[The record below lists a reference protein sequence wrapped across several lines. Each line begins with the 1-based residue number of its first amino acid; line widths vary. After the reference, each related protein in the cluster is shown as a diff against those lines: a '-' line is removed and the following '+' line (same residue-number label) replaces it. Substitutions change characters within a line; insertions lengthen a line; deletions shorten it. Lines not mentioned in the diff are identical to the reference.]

1 MRIGAR
7 WLSLARFAIVGS
19 IGFVVDAGI
28 VWILCREGVSPIVA
42 RLPSLST
49 AILVT
54 WLLNRK
60 FTFRVRSARSIGE
73 LCRYSGVAIGSAL
86 LNYLC
91 YDVFIVLGVVPVAAV
106 AMASVLL
113 LFLSY
118 YGYGRFAFRAGM

>member
-1 MRIGAR
+1 MKIGSR
-7 WLSLARFAIVGS
+7 WLSLARFTVVGS
-19 IGFVVDAGI
+19 VGFVVDAGI

-42 RLPSLST
+42 RIPSLAT

-60 FTFRVRSARSIGE
+60 FTFRVRSARSLGE
-73 LCRYSGVAIGSAL
+73 LCRYSGVAAGSAL

-91 YDVFIVLGVVPVAAV
+91 YDVFIVLGVLPVAAV

-118 YGYGRFAFRAGM
+118 YGYGRIAFKTGM